1 MMTYRQFLLLKLAE
15 ECAEVAQRAL
25 KQMQF
30 GRDEIQHDQELT
42 NSQRLYQELIDLLA
56 VKVLLISIDEIPEP
70 RRQEALDAMKKKQMK
85 MKKYYEYSQ
94 SLGMV
99 EASNEHS

>member
-1 MMTYRQFLLLKLAE
+1 MMTYRQYLLLKLAE

-42 NSQRLYQELIDLLA
+42 NGQRLSQELIDLEA
-56 VKVLLISIDEIPEP
+56 VKILLVHTQEIPDQ
-70 RRQEALDAMKKKQMK
+70 RFQEYQNAVEKKHTK
-85 MKKYYEYSQ
+85 MKKYFDYSQ

-99 EASNEHS
+99 KHAD